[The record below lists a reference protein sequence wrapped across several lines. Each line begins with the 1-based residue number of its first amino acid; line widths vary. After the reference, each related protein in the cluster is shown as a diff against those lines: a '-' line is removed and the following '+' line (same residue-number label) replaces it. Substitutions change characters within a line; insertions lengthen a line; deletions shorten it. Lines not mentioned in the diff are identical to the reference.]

1 MNKHGSVLARFLLCI
16 NHDKTGIRII
26 PILAVQSPN
35 IGNVNNQMTKMSIKR
50 NLAYV
55 VGLMLIGSIIGI
67 YIMNSYVND
76 LNQEYSIDI
85 RDEGN
90 IKARV
95 IDITPWHGVVF
106 VHLSN
111 DKKYWIDNSRNYN
124 YDHIFIDDN
133 IKIGDS
139 IIKKDNSDSLLIK
152 SSKGE
157 FIFVVG
163 EWINKAKD

>member
-1 MNKHGSVLARFLLCI
+1 MLGK
-16 NHDKTGIRII
+16 NHDKTGIRKN
-26 PILAVQSPN
+26 PILALQIPK
-35 IGNVNNQMTKMSIKR
+35 IGKVKNQMTKMSIER

-55 VGLMLIGSIIGI
+55 VGLGLIGSIIGI

-95 IDITPWHGVVF
+95 IDITPWHGVTNI
-106 VHLSN
+106 HLSN
-111 DKKYWIDNSRNYN
+111 NRKYWIDNSRNYN
-124 YDHIFIDDN
+124 YDHIFIGDN

-139 IIKKDNSDSLLIK
+139 IIKNYSSDSLWIK

-157 FIFVVG
+157 LIFVVG